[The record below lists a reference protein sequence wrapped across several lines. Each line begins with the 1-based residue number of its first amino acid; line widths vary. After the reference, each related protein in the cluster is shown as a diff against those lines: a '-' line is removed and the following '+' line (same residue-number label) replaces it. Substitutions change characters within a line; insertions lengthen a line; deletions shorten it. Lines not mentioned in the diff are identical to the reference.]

1 MNYFNSL
8 LNNYHR
14 LILQGS
20 QNLIRFTLLCQNLW
34 KKYNDATRYNLFR
47 NDLFYDIITPIA
59 KVSKRRSLESRAQ
72 ILPGLAHHYHHMMSV
87 HILHRVFICLFI
99 LKIFGILDSGFFP
112 SLDVERLLVSD
123 IFSSLYCFSQC
134 YSGITV

>member
-59 KVSKRRSLESRAQ
+59 KVSKLRIGLGITGFGTSLSSYDECTYS
-72 ILPGLAHHYHHMMSV
+72 PSSFY
-87 HILHRVFICLFI
+87 LFI
-99 LKIFGILDSGFFP
+99 YSENFRDFGFW
-112 SLDVERLLVSD
+112 
-123 IFSSLYCFSQC
+123 IFSK
-134 YSGITV
+134 SGC